1 MYNNHKAQKFELLGN
16 RLRIALYHLSSL
28 GEFMYIYALAMLT
41 ILCCIF
47 LKQRAEAEDNKRK
60 EKKKEKNES
69 VQKLKT
75 TIVVSG
81 VIVALIGAIFAL
93 TKKMRE
99 K

>member
-1 MYNNHKAQKFELLGN
+1 MASPKMKEAASKFPEGDADAELNPSKQKSVEVDPKASEVT
-16 RLRIALYHLSSL
+16 SL
-28 GEFMYIYALAMLT
+28 QI
-41 ILCCIF
+41 
-47 LKQRAEAEDNKRK
+47 KQRAEAEDNKRK